1 MNENYELIEKKHIK
15 SYNCDGYFLLHKK
28 SGARIVK
35 FAGDYPNKTFCI
47 AFKTLPYD
55 DSGLPHV
62 LEHSVLNGSK
72 KYPVKSPFDQLIKGS
87 LYTFLNAMTAES
99 FTMYPCASTNE
110 KDYFNLMD
118 VYLDAVFN
126 PLIYSDKRILKQEG
140 WRILLKDKNSVPQYT
155 GVVYNEMKGSFS
167 DPQTLM
173 YYEMMKSLFPDNCYG
188 KCAGGDPEKIPTL
201 TQEKFEAF
209 HQKYYRPENSFIY
222 FFGDADLEKELDFLD
237 KNYLSKFTKQNGN
250 YDIPFQKP
258 FDSPKV
264 LSVPYPS
271 ESGDSSFI
279 SLDFVTCKNTDV
291 EEFMGLYALGE
302 ILIEQESG
310 IIRQAFAQSGL
321 GDEISFAVE
330 PSQQAVAMIIAYG
343 CEKDCAQNFKE
354 LVFKSLQT
362 VAEQGIDSQSID
374 AVMNRLEFFYKEF
387 ADAQLGMKIIQSG
400 LYSWFAGDN
409 PLKTIEFDELRPKI
423 TSEFLTGLIKKYFL
437 NNNHS
442 LLLSLVPQKGLNAEI
457 NEKTQKE
464 LNDYVSSL
472 SEAQIEEL
480 IEENKKL
487 EIFMNTPDSP
497 EALKCIP
504 HLTRGD
510 LTTKAAD
517 YKAIVN
523 DNIVRYESFTNGI
536 IYATLHFD
544 LRVLPFEM
552 LPYAGLLAEVLDNM
566 PTEKYGFAEFDNL
579 QDLLTGSFS
588 TVTGVYNKTVDN
600 QRVPVPEFKIRTKF
614 LTKKISEVFSLTEQ
628 MINHTVLTDK
638 ERLKEL
644 VSRLNCQMKNSLD
657 SDPFSAI
664 RDRASSY
671 FLEDSYINEFL
682 DGFDFY
688 FFVKDLDENFDEK
701 IDGVVENLLKVK
713 DLIFRKDTCLV
724 TVISEK
730 EDYPVFENAFKSFM
744 AELNAE
750 KSEFF
755 SWNIKPEIKNEAFV
769 ADSKVQYVIK
779 GADMM
784 KDGFKFRGYNS
795 VLKKILSSDYLQ
807 NNVRVKGG
815 AYGSWFGFTDDGYLS
830 FSSYRDPNLKET
842 LEIYRQAADYL
853 ENFSADEDEM
863 LKYIIGTL
871 SNEDRPLTVKQAGS
885 EAVMRYFKGEKF
897 EDIQRERDEILS
909 CTAQNIRD
917 FATIIREALKSP
929 AVCVFG
935 GEDKVSQNKDLF
947 KKIVKL

>member
-1 MNENYELIEKKHIK
+1 MNPNYELIEKKHIK

-55 DSGLPHV
+55 DSGLPHI

-87 LYTFLNAMTAES
+87 LYTFLNAMTAET
-99 FTMYPCASTNE
+99 FTMYPCASINE

-140 WRILLKDKNSVPQYT
+140 WRILLKDKNDEPEYT

-173 YYEMMKSLFPDNCYG
+173 YYEMMKTLFPDNCYG
-188 KCAGGDPEKIPTL
+188 KCAGGNPEKIPTL

-237 KNYLSKFTKQNGN
+237 KNYLSKFTNQNLK
-250 YDIPFQKP
+250 YEVPFQKP
-258 FDSPKV
+258 FDKPKTV
-264 LSVPYPS
+264 CAAYPS
-271 ESGDSSFI
+271 ENGGSSFI
-279 SLDFVTCKNTDV
+279 SLDFVTCRNTDV
-291 EEFMGLYALGE
+291 EDFLGLYALGE

-310 IIRQAFAQSGL
+310 IIRQAFAQAGL
-321 GDEISFAVE
+321 GDEISFGVE
-330 PSQQAVAMIIAYG
+330 PSQQVVAMIVAYG
-343 CEKDCAQNFKE
+343 AEKENAENFKE
-354 LVFKSLQT
+354 LVTACLNA
-362 VAEQGIDSQSID
+362 VVEQGIDSQLID

-387 ADAQLGMKIIQSG
+387 ADSQLGMKIVQSG
-400 LYSWFAGDN
+400 LYGWFAGDN
-409 PLKTIEFDELRPKI
+409 PLRVMEFDELRPKI

-442 LLLSLVPQKGLNAEI
+442 LLLTLVPQKGLNAEI
-457 NEKTQKE
+457 NEKTKKE
-464 LNDYVSSL
+464 LKDYVSSL
-472 SEAQIEEL
+472 SANEIEEL

-487 EIFMNTPDSP
+487 ELFMNTPDSP

-504 HLTRGD
+504 HLTRAD
-510 LTTKAAD
+510 LNPKAAD
-517 YKAIVN
+517 YKALVS

-579 QDLLTGSFS
+579 QDLLTGGFS
-588 TVTGVYNKTVDN
+588 TTTGVYNKIVDN
-600 QRVPVPEFKIRTKF
+600 LRVPVPEFKIRTKF
-614 LTKKISEVFSLTEQ
+614 LTKKTEKVLELIDQ
-628 MINHTVLTDK
+628 MILHSVLTDK

-644 VSRLNCQMKNSLD
+644 ISRLNCQMKNSLD
-657 SDPFSAI
+657 SDPFSAV
-664 RDRASSY
+664 RDRAASY
-671 FLEDSYINEFL
+671 FLEDNYISEFL
-682 DGFDFY
+682 EGFDFY
-688 FFVKDLDENFDEK
+688 FFIKDLDENFEAK
-701 IDGVVENLLKVK
+701 ISEVVDKLLTVRNLV
-713 DLIFRKDTCLV
+713 FRQDNLV
-724 TVISEK
+724 LTVIAQQ
-730 EDYPVFENAFKSFM
+730 EDYPAFEKSFKNFQ
-744 AELNAE
+744 AKLNSS
-750 KSEFF
+750 KSEFYQ
-755 SWNIKPEIKNEAFV
+755 WNIKPEIKNEAFV

-784 KDGFKFRGYNS
+784 KDGFKFRGYIS

-842 LEIYRQAADYL
+842 LEVYANAADYL
-853 ENFSADEDEM
+853 ENFSADDDEM

-917 FATIIREALKSP
+917 FATIIKEALNTS

-935 GEDKVSQNKDLF
+935 GEDKILENKDLF
-947 KKIVKL
+947 KKIVEL

>member
-35 FAGDYPNKTFCI
+35 FAGNYPNKTFCI

-55 DSGLPHV
+55 DSGVPHI

-87 LYTFLNAMTAES
+87 LYTFLNAMTAEN

-173 YYEMMKSLFPDNCYG
+173 YYEMMKVLFPDNCYG
-188 KCAGGDPEKIPTL
+188 KCAGGNPEKIPTL

-222 FFGDADLEKELDFLD
+222 FFGDADFEKELDFLD
-237 KNYLSKFTKQNGN
+237 KNYLSKFTKQNDN
-250 YDIPFQKP
+250 YDIPFQKS
-258 FDSPKV
+258 FEKPKE
-264 LSVPYPS
+264 LTVPYPS

-310 IIRQAFAQSGL
+310 IIRQAFVQAGL

-330 PSQQAVAMIIAYG
+330 PSQQVVAMIVAYG
-343 CEKDCAQNFKE
+343 CEKENTQNFKE
-354 LVFKSLQT
+354 LVLSCLQA
-362 VAEQGIDSQSID
+362 VVEQGIDSQWIN

-400 LYSWFAGDN
+400 LYTWFAGDN
-409 PLKTIEFDELRPKI
+409 PLKIMEFDELRPKI

-437 NNNHS
+437 NNNHR
-442 LLLSLVPQKGLNAEI
+442 LLLTLVPKKGLNTEI
-457 NEKTQKE
+457 NEKTQRE
-464 LNDYVSSL
+464 LTTYISSL

-487 EIFMNTPDSP
+487 ETFMNTPDSP

-504 HLTRGD
+504 HLTKGD

-517 YKAIVN
+517 YQALVN
-523 DNIVRYESFTNGI
+523 NNIVRYETFTNGI
-536 IYATLHFD
+536 FYATLHFD

-588 TVTGVYNKTVDN
+588 TSSGVYSKIVDN
-600 QRVPVPEFKIRTKF
+600 KRIPVPEFKVKTKF
-614 LTKKISEVFSLTEQ
+614 LTKKIEDVFSLLDQ

-644 VSRLNCQMKNSLD
+644 ISRLNCQMKNSLD

-664 RDRASSY
+664 RDRAESY
-671 FLEDSYINEFL
+671 FMEDSFINEFL
-682 DGFDFY
+682 DGIDFY
-688 FFVKDLDENFDEK
+688 FFVKDLDENFDAK
-701 IDGVVENLLKVK
+701 VEQTVSNLLRVK
-713 DLIFRKDTCLV
+713 DLIFRRDNFKATIICQKDDYQCF
-724 TVISEK
+724 EK
-730 EDYPVFENAFKSFM
+730 VCKNFETKLNDSKSAF
-744 AELNAE
+744 LT
-750 KSEFF
+750 
-755 SWNIKPEIKNEAFV
+755 WNIKPEIKNEAFV
-769 ADSKVQYVIK
+769 GDSKVSYVFK
-779 GADMM
+779 CADMM
-784 KDGFKFRGYNS
+784 TDDFKYRGYNL

-815 AYGSWFGFTDDGYLS
+815 AYGSWFSFNDDGYLS
-830 FSSYRDPNLKET
+830 FASYRDPNLKET
-842 LEIYRQAADYL
+842 LAIYDLAADYL
-853 ENFSADEDEM
+853 ENFAASEEEM

-871 SNEDRPLTVKQAGS
+871 SNEDRPLTAKQEGA
-885 EAVMRYFKGEKF
+885 EAFARYFKGESF
-897 EDIQRERDEILS
+897 DEVQRERNEILS

-917 FATIIREALKSP
+917 FATIIKAAKKAM

-935 GEDKVSQNKDLF
+935 GEDKVRQNQDLF
-947 KKIVKL
+947 KKIIKL